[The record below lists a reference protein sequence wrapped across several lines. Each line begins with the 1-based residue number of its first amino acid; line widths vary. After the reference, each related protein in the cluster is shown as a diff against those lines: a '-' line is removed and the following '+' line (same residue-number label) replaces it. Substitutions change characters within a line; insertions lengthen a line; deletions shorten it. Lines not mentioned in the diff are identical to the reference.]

1 MRQKLIDNTSRDIS
15 VRDTLIIRCAVTLP
29 YKTFNHTAD
38 LGVEICGPDCNQLF
52 INAGRTLF
60 DLICGTSAIDK
71 KTAVPVTVEGSGYDD
86 LMINWLRELLYLHQ
100 VKGYLLSTFIIH
112 ELDAFHLIATVTGE
126 QFDARR
132 HELLRE
138 IKAVTYHQLT
148 IEQGEE
154 GWTARIVFDI

>member
-1 MRQKLIDNTSRDIS
+1 LIDNQ
-15 VRDTLIIRCAVTLP
+15 VRSYTEYDNLIVRCAMTLP
-29 YKTFNHTAD
+29 YRTFNHTAD

-71 KTAVPVTVEGSGYDD
+71 KTAVPVTVQGSGYDD

-148 IEQGEE
+148 IDQGEE
-154 GWTARIVFDI
+154 EWTARIVFDI